1 VEWFV
6 LHTYA
11 GQEQTA
17 KRYLELAIEREG
29 MQEKFGQI
37 LVPFRDVVQVST
49 AGGKRKTK
57 THRENLFPT
66 YLIVEMD
73 LDMDS
78 QHLVLSIPGITNFVG
93 PTGKPQAMR
102 QEEVNSLL
110 GIASEEQAPT
120 VEIPF
125 AIDDQIRIK
134 EGPFKD
140 FTGQIKEVMD
150 DKQRLKAMV
159 SVFGRET
166 PVELAFNQVEP
177 VYQ

>member
-1 VEWFV
+1 LDWFV
-6 LHTYA
+6 LHTYS
-11 GQEQTA
+11 GQELAA
-17 KRYLELAIEREG
+17 KKHLEMAIEREG
-29 MQEKFGQI
+29 LQERFGQI
-37 LVPFRDVVQVST
+37 LVPTREVVQVST
-49 AGGKRKTK
+49 VNGKRKEK
-57 THRENLFPT
+57 KHRETLFPT
-66 YLIVEMD
+66 YLIVEME
-73 LDMDS
+73 LDTAT
-78 QHLVLSIPGITNFVG
+78 QHTVLSVSSITNFLG
-93 PTGKPQAMR
+93 ADNKPQAMR
-102 QEEVNSLL
+102 QSEVDALL
-110 GIASEEQAPT
+110 GIASDDQAQAI
-120 VEIPF
+120 EIPF